1 MQRNTFRTAL
11 HRSAAVAALA
21 VSLNATSAAFAA
33 EAPPVQLAAAAPP
46 AAQAPV
52 DEIVVTGTRV
62 VRDGYEAPT
71 PLTVVGAEAL
81 QNAATAN
88 VADFVNTLPS
98 IAGSQSPQTSQASTS
113 SGLAGLNTLNLRNL
127 GSNRTLVLIDGQRS
141 VASSVTGL
149 TDVNNIP
156 QGLVSRVDIVTG
168 GASAAYGSDA
178 LSGVVN
184 FVLDRT
190 FTGVKGEVSGG
201 ITTYG
206 DGENW
211 KTALTAGTPF
221 ASGRGHVLISGE
233 ATKSYGIPVS
243 DRDWNEQGAFI
254 INNPAYTAT
263 NGQPRQLKVL
273 SAALGQGSPGG
284 IITNTALQG
293 IEFGPGGTPRQFNYG
308 SIVAPPYI
316 VGGDW
321 RSTLTNQWQSLDAA
335 QNRKGLFL
343 RTSYDLADTVTV
355 FAQAS
360 YNNAVL
366 RVNNGRQFNV
376 ANLTVRTG
384 NPFIPASVQARM
396 TALGLT
402 QFTLG
407 TMNADIPQIGTL
419 NNRTTRRGVIGGNGA
434 FDAADTEW
442 TWDAY
447 YQVGET
453 KSSERTVNATQ
464 RDKFANAVDVVTSP
478 TTGVPVCRITLT
490 NPGSGCVPWNLMG
503 VGVNSQA
510 ALNYILG
517 GNAMS
522 APGMA
527 YRVQWFKQDVMAAN
541 ISGEPFELW
550 AGPVSLAFGGE
561 RRTEKVR
568 GISDPDSQANNWFVG
583 NYLPNSGKYTVTEG
597 YAEVVVPLAKDV
609 EFARSIDLNAA
620 VRATD
625 YSTSGYVTTW
635 KVGATWAPVDDLR
648 FRVTR
653 SRDIRAPNL
662 AELFQAGSS
671 NTNSVIDPFNNN
683 QTVQYQGFAVGNPDL
698 KPEIADT
705 WGIGAVLSPT
715 FLPGFQASFD
725 YYRIDIAGAIGNV
738 GAQQIVD
745 FCFEGNQV
753 FCAAI
758 TRGLLNGVN
767 VITRIRTSPFNL
779 IVQEARGY
787 DVEASYRT
795 SLDEW
800 IEDWNGDL
808 TLRFLGTRYL
818 RNYSS
823 NGFNPPTNTVGQ
835 NAGSGPAK
843 FRWVAS
849 VNYDYD
855 RYNANVT
862 ARGVSKGVYNN
873 AWVECTTGCPTST
886 TTNITTDNQQI
897 PGAVYLD
904 LSGSY
909 TFLQTEGGTEAEA
922 FLNIR
927 NVFDKDPAIIHQ
939 GPGGTAYLTI
949 NANAAMYDIL
959 GRVFRVGVR
968 FRQ

>member
-1 MQRNTFRTAL
+1 MIEFVRVDGRRRTGFSLKKHLAL
-11 HRSAAVAALA
+11 TSVSLLA
-21 VSLNATSAAFAA
+21 VIAGSNTGWAG
-33 EAPPVQLAAAAPP
+33 AAPE
-46 AAQAPV
+46 ASV
-52 DEIVVTGTRV
+52 EEIVVTGTRV

-71 PLTVVGAEAL
+71 PLTVVGVEAL
-81 QNAATAN
+81 ENAANAN

-98 IAGSQSPQTSQASTS
+98 LAGSQMPQTSQASVS

-127 GSNRTLVLIDGQRS
+127 GSSRTLVLLDGQRS

-156 QGLVSRVDIVTG
+156 QALVSRVDIVTG

-190 FTGVKGEVSGG
+190 FTGIKGEVSGG

-211 KTALTAGTPF
+211 KTALTGGFPIAG
-221 ASGRGHVLISGE
+221 GRGHILLNAE
-233 ATKSYGIPVS
+233 ASKFYGIQETH
-243 DRDWNEQGAFI
+243 RDWNSLGALI

-263 NGQPRQLKVL
+263 NGQPRQLKVFQG
-273 SAALGQGSPGG
+273 ALGQGSPGG

-293 IEFGPGGTPRQFNYG
+293 IEFGPGGVPRQFNYG
-308 SIVAPPYI
+308 SIIAPPYI

-321 RSTLTNQWQSLDAA
+321 QSTRTNQFQALDAD
-335 QNRKGLFL
+335 QSRKGGFF
-343 RTSYDLADTVTV
+343 RASYDLADNVNV

-360 YNNAVL
+360 YNNAILYVID
-366 RVNNGRQFNV
+366 GYQFNV

-384 NPFIPASVQARM
+384 NPFIPASVQAQM
-396 TALGLT
+396 TARGIT

-407 TMNADIPQIGTL
+407 TMNQDIPPFGTL
-419 NNRTTRRGVIGGNGA
+419 NNRTTRRGVVGINGT
-434 FDAADTEW
+434 FDAGGSAW

-453 KSSERTVNATQ
+453 KSAERTTSTTQ
-464 RDKFANAVDVVTSP
+464 KDKFANAIDVVTNP
-478 TTGVPVCRITLT
+478 ATGLPACRATLT
-490 NPGSGCVPWNLMG
+490 SPGNGCIPWNLMG
-503 VGVNSQA
+503 IGVNGQA

-517 GNAMS
+517 GNSMS

-541 ISGEPFELW
+541 ITGEPFELW
-550 AGPVSLAFGGE
+550 AGPVSLALGAE
-561 RRTEKVR
+561 HRTEKVR
-568 GISDPDSQANNWFVG
+568 GITDPDSAANNWFVG
-583 NYLPNSGKYTVTEG
+583 NYLPNFGKYKVTEG
-597 YAEVVVPLAKDV
+597 YIETVIPLAKD
-609 EFARSIDLNAA
+609 ASWGRSLDLNGA
-620 VRATD
+620 VRATN

-635 KVGATWAPVDDLR
+635 KVGATYTPIDDLR

-662 AELFQAGSS
+662 AELFQAGSA
-671 NTNSVIDPFNNN
+671 NTNSVIDPFNND

-698 KPEIADT
+698 EPEIADT
-705 WGIGAVLSPT
+705 WGLGVVVQPQ

-725 YYRIDIAGAIGNV
+725 YYRIDIADAIGNV
-738 GAQQIVD
+738 GAQQIVN
-745 FCFEGNQV
+745 FCFEGNQA
-753 FCAAI
+753 FCSAI
-758 TRGLLNGVN
+758 TRGLVNGVN

-779 IVQEARGY
+779 IVQEARGF
-787 DVEASYRT
+787 DVETSYRT
-795 SLDEW
+795 PLDALVEEW
-800 IEDWNGDL
+800 SGDL
-808 TLRFLGTRYL
+808 TLRFLATRYL

-823 NGFNPPTNTVGQ
+823 NGFNPPTDTVGQ
-835 NAGSGPAK
+835 NAGGGPAK
-843 FRWVAS
+843 WRWVAS
-849 VNYDYD
+849 MAYDADPYNVNF
-855 RYNANVT
+855 T

-873 AWVECTTGCPTST
+873 AWIQCTTGCPTST
-886 TTNITTDNQQI
+886 TTNITMNDQQI
-897 PGAVYLD
+897 AGAVYFD

-909 TFLQTEGGTEAEA
+909 TFLQTDDGTEAEA

-927 NVFDKDPAIIHQ
+927 NLFDKDPVIIHN
-939 GPGGTAYLTI
+939 GPGGTSYLTI
-949 NANAAMYDIL
+949 NANANMYDIM